1 LNEKKKSGRAISP
14 DALKVRFH
22 LASLSPEALKE
33 VTAKVYRK
41 RTHHVGCTDSIFNME
56 KMRAKK
62 ALGMPKRAIAPRGS
76 KPAKAP
82 KALQVHK
89 AVARLPAPGRSFE
102 ILAQV
107 DLAAY
112 SAIPAAL
119 LKTFAADLLKQ
130 CLNAPGLQ
138 LMMLQDPPAMEIRR
152 PAYG

>member
-1 LNEKKKSGRAISP
+1 MNEKKKPGKPLSP

-41 RTHHVGCTDSIFNME
+41 RTHHVGCTDAIFNME
-56 KMRAKK
+56 KVRAKK
-62 ALGMPKRAIAPRGS
+62 ALGLPKQVYAPRGS
-76 KPAKAP
+76 KMGKAP
-82 KALQVHK
+82 KAVK
-89 AVARLPAPGRSFE
+89 APPSLPPGRSFE

-130 CLNAPGLQ
+130 CLNEPGIQ
-138 LMMLQDPPAMEIRR
+138 LMMLTDPVAMEIRR
-152 PAYG
+152 PSRG